1 MRIISICNQK
11 GGVGKTTT
19 AVNLAAGLTLLKK
32 KVLLIDMD
40 PQANSTTHLGIRPD
54 DAEHTTYNA
63 IMNGGAENY
72 ILEIKDGLSLI
83 PSSIDLSRAEIELV
97 SMHGREFMLKHA
109 INNISSYDFVLID
122 CPPSLGLMTVN
133 SLVASSEVFIVIQ
146 AEFFAIKGVQ
156 KFLDTVDVVKRMLK
170 SNIEITGIL
179 ITMYDVRRKL
189 TFEVSSSIKDFFKKK
204 VFKSVIRENVSLAE
218 APIKGLDIFRYEPK
232 SHGAQD
238 YYRLA
243 KEVING

>member
-19 AVNLAAGLTLLKK
+19 AVNLAAGLNLLKK

-63 IMNGGAENY
+63 IMNGRAENY
-72 ILEIKDGLSLI
+72 ILEIKDGLSLV

-146 AEFFAIKGVQ
+146 ESY
-156 KFLDTVDVVKRMLK
+156 FL
-170 SNIEITGIL
+170 
-179 ITMYDVRRKL
+179 
-189 TFEVSSSIKDFFKKK
+189 
-204 VFKSVIRENVSLAE
+204 
-218 APIKGLDIFRYEPK
+218 
-232 SHGAQD
+232 
-238 YYRLA
+238 
-243 KEVING
+243 